1 MFSVVVWLTLGS
13 KTTRLGLRDDHGSGS
28 ANKTTSFGFT
38 QDTNCDDY
46 TRIKKSS
53 LFEVL
58 SDETAGHTKFS
69 WRQCCK

>member
-13 KTTRLGLRDDHGSGS
+13 KTTRLGLREDHGSGS

-53 LFEVL
+53 LFEVIPRDIP
-58 SDETAGHTKFS
+58 SFPGDSAVNDY
-69 WRQCCK
+69 R